1 MRHICGSL
9 QGLLVIGGN
18 RAKDQTIDSIHFQVF
33 WYTYNRPDAFEFIF
47 MDASKKESS
56 LVI

>member
-1 MRHICGSL
+1 MTL

-18 RAKDQTIDSIHFQVF
+18 RANDQTIDSIHFQVY
-33 WYTYNRPDAFEFIF
+33 WYTYNRLDALEFILL
-47 MDASKKESS
+47 DASKKESS